1 MNIHMPN
8 NYNELE
14 SFILKWT
21 FISITIGVIGI
32 FVIKVLYLVGDYI
45 DFKLA
50 DDLKGLVLGKLKDIF
65 HF

>member
-1 MNIHMPN
+1 VHHH
-8 NYNELE
+8 
-14 SFILKWT
+14 
-21 FISITIGVIGI
+21 GVSGPD
-32 FVIKVLYLVGDYI
+32 VLLRAQDAARGHPQIKVLYLVGDYI